1 MTSQVTATAAKPKTA
16 DMHPGPGF
24 RVRQGIERPHED
36 TIAGLGRFETPAISD
51 QLNRLNTMMPEIRN
65 LTDEHL
71 TIVGPAVTVK
81 SYPGD
86 NLMVHKSLDIAQPG
100 DVIVVDGHRSPL
112 TAALG
117 DLVSKKA
124 RHRGVAG
131 FVVDGVIRDLP
142 EIKRLGDFPVFA
154 RDVTPIG
161 PMHRGPGEINYP
173 IACGGVVVNPG
184 DIIVGDLNGVV
195 VVPREFADDL
205 LRRLEEREAAE
216 AAYNESVETGNFSN
230 AWVDAI
236 LEDSGVIVNGT
247 PADGTPADGK
257 PSSR

>member
-1 MTSQVTATAAKPKTA
+1 MTPQGTQTAAKPKTA

-24 RVRQGIERPHED
+24 RVRQDIERPSKE
-36 TIAGLGRFETPAISD
+36 TVVGLGRFETPAVSD
-51 QLNRLNTMMPEIRN
+51 QLNRLYTMIPEIRG

-71 TIVGPAVTVK
+71 SILGPAVTVK

-142 EIKRLGDFPVFA
+142 EIKRLGDFPVYA

-205 LRRLEEREAAE
+205 LRRLEEKEAAE
-216 AAYNESVETGNFSN
+216 SAYNDSVAAGNFSN

-236 LEDSGVIVNGT
+236 LEDNGVVVNG
-247 PADGTPADGK
+247 K
-257 PSSR
+257 P

>member
-1 MTSQVTATAAKPKTA
+1 MTPQATQTAAKPKTA

-24 RVRQGIERPHED
+24 RVRHDIERPD
-36 TIAGLGRFETPAISD
+36 KAIVDGLGQFETPAISD
-51 QLNRLNTMMPEIRN
+51 QLNRLYTMMPSIRN

-71 TIVGPAVTVK
+71 TILGPAVTVK

-124 RHRGVAG
+124 RHRGVSG

-142 EIKRLGDFPVFA
+142 EIKGLGDFPVFA

-173 IACGGVVVNPG
+173 IAAGGVVVNPG

-195 VVPREFADDL
+195 VVPQEFAADL
-205 LRRLEEREAAE
+205 LKRLQERAAAE
-216 AAYNESVETGNFSN
+216 AAYNDSVASGDFSN

-236 LEDSGVIVNGT
+236 LEDSGVIVNG
-247 PADGTPADGK
+247 K
-257 PSSR
+257 PK

>member
-1 MTSQVTATAAKPKTA
+1 MTPQATKTAAKPKTA

-24 RVRQGIERPHED
+24 RVRPEIERPSD
-36 TIAGLGRFETPAISD
+36 RVIRGLGQFETPAISD
-51 QLNRLNTMMPEIRN
+51 QLNRLYTMMPEIRN

-71 TIVGPAVTVK
+71 TILGPAVTVK

-86 NLMVHKSLDIAQPG
+86 NLMVHKSLDIAKPG

-124 RHRGVAG
+124 RHRGISG

-195 VVPREFADDL
+195 VVPIEFADDL
-205 LRRLEEREAAE
+205 LRILEQREAAE
-216 AAYNESVETGNFSN
+216 SAYNASVAAGDFSN

-236 LEDSGVIVNGT
+236 LEDNGVIVNG
-247 PADGTPADGK
+247 K
-257 PSSR
+257 PKHSA

>member
-1 MTSQVTATAAKPKTA
+1 MTPQATQTASKPKTA

-24 RVRQGIERPHED
+24 RVRPDIERPDRAVVE
-36 TIAGLGRFETPAISD
+36 GLGQFETPAISD
-51 QLNRLNTMMPEIRN
+51 QLNRLYTMMPSIRN

-71 TIVGPAVTVK
+71 VILGPAVTVK

-86 NLMVHKSLDIAQPG
+86 NLMVHKSLDVAQPG
-100 DVIVVDGHRSPL
+100 DVIVVDAHRSPL

-124 RHRGVAG
+124 RHRGVSG

-142 EIKRLGDFPVFA
+142 EIKGLGDFPVFA

-173 IACGGVVVNPG
+173 IAAGGVVVNPG

-195 VVPREFADDL
+195 VVPREFAADL
-205 LRRLEEREAAE
+205 LRRLEERAVAE
-216 AAYNESVETGNFSN
+216 SAYNDSVASGNFSN

-236 LEDSGVIVNGT
+236 LEENGVIINNGN
-247 PADGTPADGK
+247 GK
-257 PSSR
+257 AG

>member
-1 MTSQVTATAAKPKTA
+1 MTRQGTATAAKPKTA

-24 RVRQGIERPHED
+24 RVRFEIERADEN
-36 TIAGLGRFETPAISD
+36 TVKGLGRFETPAVSD
-51 QLNRLNTMMPEIRN
+51 QLNRLHTMVPAIRN

-71 TIVGPAVTVK
+71 TILGPAITVK
-81 SYPGD
+81 CYPGD
-86 NLMVHKSLDIAQPG
+86 NLMVHKSLDIAKPG
-100 DVIVVDGHRSPL
+100 DVIVCDGHRSPL
-112 TAALG
+112 TAVLG

-124 RHRGVAG
+124 RHRGIAG

-142 EIKRLGDFPVFA
+142 EIKALGDFPVFA

-184 DIIVGDLNGVV
+184 DVIVGDLNGVV

-205 LRRLEEREAAE
+205 LRRLQEREAAE
-216 AAYNESVETGNFSN
+216 AAYNASIESGNFSN

-236 LEDSGVIVNGT
+236 LEDSGVVTNGN
-247 PADGTPADGK
+247 GK
-257 PSSR
+257 GN

>member
-1 MTSQVTATAAKPKTA
+1 MVGKPRTAEL
-16 DMHPGPGF
+16 HPGPGF
-24 RVRQGIERPHED
+24 RIRHEIERPSPE
-36 TIAGLGRFETPAISD
+36 TVAGLGEFDTPDISD
-51 QLNRLNTMMPEIRN
+51 LMNRLYTMVPVIHAV
-65 LTDEHL
+65 TDPSL
-71 TIVGPAVTVK
+71 RILGPACTVK
-81 SYPGD
+81 VYPGD

-142 EIKRLGDFPVFA
+142 EIKGLGDFPVFA

-205 LRRLEEREAAE
+205 LRRLEEKEAAE
-216 AAYNESVETGNFSN
+216 SAYNASVASGNFSN

-236 LEDSGVIVNGT
+236 LEDSGVIVNG
-247 PADGTPADGK
+247 K
-257 PSSR
+257 PTHQ

>member
-1 MTSQVTATAAKPKTA
+1 MTTQVTAAKPKTA

-24 RVRQGIERPHED
+24 RVRQGIERPDEK

-51 QLNRLNTMMPEIRN
+51 QLNRLYTMIPEIGN
-65 LTDEHL
+65 LTNEDL
-71 TIVGPAVTVK
+71 TILGPAVTVR

-86 NLMVHKSLDIAQPG
+86 NLMVHKSLDITRPG
-100 DVIVVDGHRSPL
+100 DVIVVDSHRSPL

-195 VVPREFADDL
+195 VVPREFAADL
-205 LRRLEEREAAE
+205 LHRLEERASAE
-216 AAYNESVETGNFSN
+216 AAYNASVQSGNFSN
-230 AWVDAI
+230 AWVDDI
-236 LEDSGVIVNGT
+236 LSDSGVIVDGMDAA
-247 PADGTPADGK
+247 ADDQ
-257 PSSR
+257 

>member
-1 MTSQVTATAAKPKTA
+1 MTTQVTAAKPKTA

-24 RVRQGIERPHED
+24 RVRQEIERPDEK

-51 QLNRLNTMMPEIRN
+51 QLNRLYTMIPEIRN
-65 LTDEHL
+65 LTNEEL
-71 TIVGPAVTVK
+71 TILGPAVTVR

-86 NLMVHKSLDIAQPG
+86 NLMVHKSLDIARPG

-173 IACGGVVVNPG
+173 LACGGVVVNPG
-184 DIIVGDLNGVV
+184 DVIVGDLNGVV
-195 VVPREFADDL
+195 VVPREFASDL
-205 LRRLEEREAAE
+205 LQRLEERAAAE
-216 AAYNESVETGNFSN
+216 ATYNASVESGNFSN

-236 LEDSGVIVNGT
+236 LSDSGVIV
-247 PADGTPADGK
+247 DGTDADDH
-257 PSSR
+257 

>member
-1 MTSQVTATAAKPKTA
+1 MTTKTANGAGKPKTA

-24 RVRQGIERPHED
+24 RVRVDIERPSAEVV
-36 TIAGLGRFETPAISD
+36 TGLGEFETPAISD
-51 QLNRLNTMMPEIRN
+51 LLNRLHTMQNAITN
-65 LTDEHL
+65 LTNEHL
-71 TIVGPAVTVK
+71 KILGPACTVK
-81 SYPGD
+81 TYPGD
-86 NLMVHKSLDIAQPG
+86 NLMVHKSLDIAKPG

-131 FVVDGVIRDLP
+131 FIVDGVIRDLP

-173 IACGGVVVNPG
+173 VACGGVVVNPG
-184 DIIVGDLNGVV
+184 DVIVGDLNGVV

-205 LRRLEEREAAE
+205 LRRLEERAAAE
-216 AAYNESVETGNFSN
+216 AAYNDSVATGNFSN

-236 LEDSGVIVNGT
+236 LEDSGVIVNG
-247 PADGTPADGK
+247 K
-257 PSSR
+257 PK

>member
-1 MTSQVTATAAKPKTA
+1 MTPQTQAAAKPKTA

-24 RVRQGIERPHED
+24 RVRADIERPKTE
-36 TIAGLGRFETPAISD
+36 TITGLGRFETPAISD
-51 QLNRLNTMMPEIRN
+51 QLNRLYTMMPEIRA

-71 TIVGPAVTVK
+71 GILGPAVTVK

-86 NLMVHKSLDIAQPG
+86 NLMVHKSLDVAQPG

-124 RHRGVAG
+124 RHRGVTG

-142 EIKRLGDFPVFA
+142 EIKRLGDFPVYA
-154 RDVTPIG
+154 KDVTPIG

-205 LRRLEEREAAE
+205 LRRLEEKEAAE
-216 AAYNESVETGNFSN
+216 AAYNDSVASGNFSN

-236 LEDSGVIVNGT
+236 LEDSGVVVNG
-247 PADGTPADGK
+247 K
-257 PSSR
+257 PE